1 MSTRFIVPPAPS
13 PLPPAPALS
22 LLPFS
27 LGPQHA
33 PYTDKHANTAHYFQ
47 PRPLAPPAHSPGAD
61 QQQLVRA
68 AFRGRQVVG
77 QYLSVPPAYRGIIL
91 STTLPPNKGGT
102 EDHTHSIPASAPPTP
117 ASIDGVDGD
126 GGGKRPQRKS
136 VLAKIK
142 GAGQTALAKPRT
154 RRTAP
159 AKKRTRLDS
168 DDEQN
173 EEGDGDGDGE
183 ETARTP
189 SKRFKSTTTT
199 PKRTLSV
206 PEIVIQE
213 ATPLKQPPI
222 ATPTTATTRQEGEE
236 EPFIPSPETEND
248 PPAFNISPPPHTLAN
263 KNQEEQTDDD
273 GPVRILY
280 PTAEFQ
286 GFMLYSGDVPLTGF
300 RSDELEEKY
309 EQGDGEARKK
319 NESRS
324 ESQPES
330 QSQSQSQSQTPTPE
344 SGCATINLR
353 PSWWRH
359 DGAGEGGD
367 EFVRGMG
374 EWLGLVEVVSPMTF
388 ICIKLTL
395 FWREKVE

>member
-126 GGGKRPQRKS
+126 GGGGGGKRPQRES

-173 EEGDGDGDGE
+173 EDGDGEGDGDGE

-189 SKRFKSTTTT
+189 SKRFKSVTTT

-222 ATPTTATTRQEGEE
+222 ATPTTATTRQEGEQ
-236 EPFIPSPETEND
+236 EPFIPSPETENN

-300 RSDELEEKY
+300 RSDALEEKH
-309 EQGDGEARKK
+309 EQRDAGEA
-319 NESRS
+319 
-324 ESQPES
+324 
-330 QSQSQSQSQTPTPE
+330 
-344 SGCATINLR
+344 GCATINLR